1 MRRMLFALCCL
12 LLAAPLCAGE
22 LPDFAKIKIEGL
34 VHTAAGV
41 TRRDTPIDAFVVPN
55 ETHYRGRKQRVLL
68 VGGTD
73 GQRESVD
80 AVVDALQW
88 FYTHEDA
95 GALRELV
102 ILSAIPCANP
112 DGVLLDKGEENG
124 EGGQP
129 FVGGLPEDKFYQ
141 SATRVEAQYVS
152 RFAELHGASVYVVRA
167 GGEALSI
174 ATAQAER
181 LKASKFTLLPASERH
196 VTLFPDAAEIQL
208 GGVEGDAMLSQLL
221 SRVNFHARP
230 SEPTASNSQSNDS
243 FTQKLIE
250 TYCGEPKALTYTQTV
265 ALLALQRR
273 GHSKLDFKRVFSKT
287 IGKETPRS
295 SSELAGLLFLLPAQK
310 LIKRPH
316 EVLALRRAADL
327 AFDKDGKPL
336 PEPPFHNEMSDAVF
350 MNGPLMTGYGA
361 LIKENE
367 YFDCCAQHQAF
378 IRKLCK
384 REDGLYRHSPLCQAA
399 WGRGNGFVAMGHALM
414 LEDWP
419 QEHPEFR
426 TLLAEARAHVAEL
439 KKHQDYTGTWHQ
451 VIDRPESYREFTC
464 TCMIGFAMANGV
476 RRGWLDRKEYQP
488 CVDRAWQAVK
498 ARTRGSEFTDVC
510 TGTGQQKTLRD
521 YYDREAITGPDPR
534 AGAMA
539 LMFASEMVRE

>member
-1 MRRMLFALCCL
+1 MRQMLFALCCL
-12 LLAAPLCAGE
+12 VLAAPLRAGE
-22 LPDFAKIKIEGL
+22 LPDFSKIKGL
-34 VHTAAGV
+34 FHTAAGV

-55 ETHYRGRKQRVLL
+55 EINYRGRKQRVLL
-68 VGGTD
+68 IGGTD

-124 EGGQP
+124 EGGKP
-129 FVGGLPEDKFYQ
+129 FVGGLPEEKFYQ
-141 SATRVEAQYVS
+141 SATRVEAQYVA
-152 RFAELHGASVYVVRA
+152 RFAKLHGASVYVVRA
-167 GGEALSI
+167 GGETLSL
-174 ATAQAER
+174 ATTEPER
-181 LKASKFTLLPASERH
+181 FKGSKFALLSNAERH
-196 VTLFPDAAEIQL
+196 VTLFPQAAEIHL
-208 GGVEGDAMLSQLL
+208 ADVDGPAMLRELL
-221 SRVNFHARP
+221 ARP
-230 SEPTASNSQSNDS
+230 SFRAPVKPDAASSLTDVQL
-243 FTQKLIE
+243 TKQWIE
-250 TYCGEPKALTYTQTV
+250 TYCVEPKESTYTETLS
-265 ALLALQRR
+265 LLVRHRMHHPELSVGFLR
-273 GHSKLDFKRVFSKT
+273 KP
-287 IGKETPRS
+287 IGTKVPRS
-295 SSELAGLLFLLPAQK
+295 GSELAGLLY
-310 LIKRPH
+310 LIPRQIDAPNRLF
-316 EVLALRRAADL
+316 VLRQAVNL

-350 MNGPLMTGYGA
+350 MNGPLLTGYGA
-361 LIKENE
+361 IVKEDE

-384 REDGLYRHSPLCQAA
+384 RDDGLYRHSPLCEAA

-426 TLLAEARAHVAEL
+426 TLLAEARAHVAAL
-439 KKHQDYTGTWHQ
+439 KQHQDYTGTWNQ

-464 TCMIGFAMANGV
+464 TCMIGFAMAHGV
-476 RRGWLDRKEYQP
+476 RRGWLDKKEYQP

-510 TGTGQQKTLRD
+510 TGTGKQKTLRD